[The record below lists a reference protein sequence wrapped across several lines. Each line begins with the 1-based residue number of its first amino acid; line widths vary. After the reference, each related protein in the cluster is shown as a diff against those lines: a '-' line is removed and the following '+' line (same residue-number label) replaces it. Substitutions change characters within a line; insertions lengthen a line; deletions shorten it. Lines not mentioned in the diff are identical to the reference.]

1 MHTLLV
7 DVLIQLLNHMII
19 PCYIHSTNY
28 KLQTVYVSF
37 ATQTRSLNYPLFQS
51 FYGLGLNC
59 EKSDFYSHC

>member
-7 DVLIQLLNHMII
+7 DLLIQLLNHMII

-37 ATQTRSLNYPLFQS
+37 ATQTRITH
-51 FYGLGLNC
+51 
-59 EKSDFYSHC
+59 YSSHFTA